1 MFLQAFC
8 HLKNKLARALLLLS
22 CSHCKPNRRN
32 AMSAH
37 ESLIKAALVSVVALG
52 AGLTTLSAFADHEGM
67 EQCAGVIKAGKN
79 DCATSSNACHGHVTV
94 DASKEAWIYV
104 PKGTCEK
111 LAGAHVVTVTD
122 PSPKAG

>member
-1 MFLQAFC
+1 
-8 HLKNKLARALLLLS
+8 
-22 CSHCKPNRRN
+22 
-32 AMSAH
+32 MSAH
-37 ESLIKAALVSVVALG
+37 ENLIKAALGSLVALG

-111 LAGAHVVTVTD
+111 IAGAHVVMVTD